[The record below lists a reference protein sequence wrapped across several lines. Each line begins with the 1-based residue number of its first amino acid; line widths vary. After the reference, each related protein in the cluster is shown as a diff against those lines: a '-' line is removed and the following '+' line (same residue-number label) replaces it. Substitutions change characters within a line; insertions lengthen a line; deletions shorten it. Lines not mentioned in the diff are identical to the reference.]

1 MFKSITVTTLSIL
14 LTGCIAGGVSYKPPA
29 ALDKPIVSTKTVN
42 RPIDSV
48 WKDSVAELGK
58 NFFVINNID
67 KSSGLINV
75 SYSGD
80 PEKYVD
86 CGVIN
91 SSVTNA
97 RGKRDYDFNAAK
109 ASMTYEST
117 NGTNLFQTQR
127 TMTLEGRVNLIFQA
141 TTPRETTVTA
151 NTRYSMTRTN
161 LTQMLGN
168 PFPQTKT
175 ESVSFNAGQPGVF
188 PGTGGNN
195 VTCKANGDLE
205 RAILESIK

>member
-1 MFKSITVTTLSIL
+1 MFKAFIPAALATL
-14 LTGCIAGGVSYKPPA
+14 LTGCLAGGVTYTPPA
-29 ALDKPIVSTKTVN
+29 SRNKPIESSKSVS
-42 RPIDSV
+42 RAIDSV

-86 CGVIN
+86 CGFIS

-97 RGKRDYDFNAAK
+97 RGRRDYDFNAAK
-109 ASMTYEST
+109 ASTTYEST

-127 TMTLEGRVNLIFQA
+127 TMVLEGRINLIFQA
-141 TTPRETTVTA
+141 IAPRETTVTA
-151 NTRYSMTRTN
+151 NTRYSITRTN
-161 LTQMLGN
+161 VIQMLGN

-175 ESVSFNAGQPGVF
+175 ESVSFNAGQPGVLQN
-188 PGTGGNN
+188 TGGNN
-195 VTCKANGDLE
+195 VICHANGELE
-205 RAILESIK
+205 RAILELIK